1 MTRRPTP
8 LRKTRAAA
16 TVLVLGVSVA
26 SAQAATIVDHNHS
39 RLLDIPT
46 TWIQQAKQTLHI
58 AYGHTSHGSQL
69 VTGMTAVQQQ
79 YGSLYAFAP
88 YGAGGALDLRDT
100 PFSGA
105 SDLGNPDRTSWASA
119 TRSYLN
125 AHPETNVIV
134 WSWCGQ
140 VDTSEANIDL
150 YLSLM
155 NQLETEY
162 PSVKFV
168 YMTGHLNGT
177 GTTGNV
183 NLRNEQI
190 RTYCRNNG
198 KILFDFADIE
208 SYDPD
213 RAVNY
218 MALWANDNCD
228 YDSDGNGSRE
238 SNWATNWTAAHP
250 SDELTLTGNR
260 ICSSCCAH
268 SQPLNCVQKAGSVW
282 WLWARLAGWAGA
294 DVPGVSVS
302 DATVTEGQSGSTPAT
317 FTVSV
322 TPAPATTATVTYTTA
337 DGTANAGSDYTAT
350 SGTLTF
356 NPGTTQLGVAVP
368 VLGDTIAEPD
378 ETFRFV
384 LTGATNAT
392 VVDAEG
398 LGLIVN
404 DDAAVGTGFH
414 PLPPCRVV
422 DTRTAAGGPALA
434 GGATRNLTVGGTC
447 GVPTSARAVS
457 LNVTVTQA
465 TAAGHLR
472 VYASGQA
479 LPNSSVINFQA
490 QQTRANNCLAPVGTG
505 AVLAVYAGLSTG
517 ATVHL
522 IVDVTGFYD

>member
-16 TVLVLGVSVA
+16 TALVLGVSVA
-26 SAQAATIVDHNHS
+26 SAQAATIVDHNHT

-79 YGSLYAFAP
+79 YGSLYAFVR
-88 YGAGGALDLRDT
+88 YGTGGALDLRDT

-105 SDLGNPDRTSWASA
+105 SDLGNPDFTSWATA
-119 TRSYLN
+119 TRNYLN
-125 AHPETNVIV
+125 ANPTVNVVI

-140 VDTSEANIDL
+140 VSGATDVNINT

-155 NQLETEY
+155 SQLETQY
-162 PSVKFV
+162 PNVKFV
-168 YMTGHLNGT
+168 YMTGHLDG
-177 GTTGNV
+177 GGAAGNL

-213 RAVNY
+213 RAQNY
-218 MALWANDNCD
+218 MTLRGTDNCD
-228 YDSDGNGSRE
+228 YYQGTTLR
-238 SNWATNWTAAHP
+238 NWATIWTAGHP
-250 SDELTLTGNR
+250 ADELTLTGNR

-268 SQPLNCVQKAGSVW
+268 SQALNCVQKAGAAW

-317 FTVSV
+317 FTVSLA
-322 TPAPATTATVTYTTA
+322 PAPTTTATVTYTTA
-337 DGTANAGSDYTAT
+337 DGTARAGSDYTAT

-378 ETFRFV
+378 ETFRFL
-384 LTGATNAT
+384 LTGATNAALAH
-392 VVDAEG
+392 AEG

-422 DTRTAAGGPALA
+422 DTRTAVGGPALA
-434 GGATRNLTVGGTC
+434 GGASRNLAIGGTC
-447 GVPTSARAVS
+447 GVPASARAVS
-457 LNVTVTQA
+457 LNLTVTQA

-479 LPNSSVINFQA
+479 LPTSSAINYLA

-505 AVLAVYAGLSTG
+505 AVLAVYAGLPTG

-522 IVDVTGFYD
+522 IVDVSGFLD